1 MTRRMQAAALCL
13 LALCLLAGQ
22 AAAAELPEG
31 LARAA
36 PEAAA
41 LVNGDGA
48 ESFGLLSGAAALLDE
63 GMEALRTYLFSGIR
77 AVGR

>member
-36 PEAAA
+36 PAAAA
-41 LVNGDGA
+41 LVSGNCSSA
-48 ESFGLLSGAAALLDE
+48 CRMVRSSFFLSENQWGN
-63 GMEALRTYLFSGIR
+63 I
-77 AVGR
+77 